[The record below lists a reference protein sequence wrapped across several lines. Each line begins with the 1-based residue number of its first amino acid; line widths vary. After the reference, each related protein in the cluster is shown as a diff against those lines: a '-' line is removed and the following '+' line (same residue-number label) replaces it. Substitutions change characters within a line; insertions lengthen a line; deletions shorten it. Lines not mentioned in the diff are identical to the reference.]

1 MILLGSKRGL
11 NSRRVST
18 GSSKSLLNQPI
29 YCEEERSCYESL
41 KPPPLPIRKFHFT
54 FTTKLAYHTPPPPP
68 LPKKEFLSKPLG
80 KEERVVSLV
89 IGATKCALAYRIS
102 CQ

>member
-54 FTTKLAYHTPPPPP
+54 LPTKLAYHTPPPPP
-68 LPKKEFLSKPLG
+68 VTKK
-80 KEERVVSLV
+80 
-89 IGATKCALAYRIS
+89 RIS
-102 CQ
+102 KQTSRKGGKGSIVSDWSH